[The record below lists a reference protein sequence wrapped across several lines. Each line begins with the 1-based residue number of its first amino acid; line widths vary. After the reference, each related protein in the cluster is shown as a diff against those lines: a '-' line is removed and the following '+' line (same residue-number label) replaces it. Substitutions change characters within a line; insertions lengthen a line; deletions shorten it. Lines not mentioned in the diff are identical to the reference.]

1 MIIQLLNHSG
11 SECCLKG
18 KNILVKRF
26 HDAQS
31 FDEFDINII
40 DLRDNGIWR
49 NYYNATSAI
58 DILKDFESL
67 SIIIGSRN
75 QSQVVILLPQ
85 NLTFY
90 YSKKYNGGYDHACE
104 LKDMISSLKNIL
116 KSLYAPIN
124 TINIIYENTKTV
136 IDTEEVVA
144 SFHFGQNQENIL
156 TNSVKSNKA
165 TTIKCNN
172 IILSVLDIKY
182 HEQLIGFL
190 KQIHLINEKQE
201 IPEWIR
207 GENMFDDKKQL
218 EIIEENNNHIKE
230 AQYNI
235 DEAMKI
241 IRRNEK
247 YKSILYTSGDELV
260 SVVFEILQ
268 DMLGC
273 NLSSF
278 VDDKKEDFHF
288 ELNDKIFIG
297 EIKGITS
304 NVKSQNVSQLDV
316 HVQGY
321 LDVHEDKTQDNIVA
335 LLIID
340 HQRNKPLNEREEV
353 HDIQVSL
360 AKRNNSLIIETI
372 TLLRM
377 FEKYLNGSF
386 SRDKCIELLI
396 ENNGKLE
403 I

>member
-1 MIIQLLNHSG
+1 MIQLLTYSG
-11 SECCLKG
+11 AENDLKG
-18 KNILVKRF
+18 EHVTINKL

-31 FDEFDINII
+31 FDEFDINVI
-40 DLRDNGIWR
+40 DLRDSNIWR
-49 NYYNATSAI
+49 YEDNSNNKI
-58 DILKDFESL
+58 NILNDFKSL
-67 SIIIGSRN
+67 SITIETIKKSK
-75 QSQVVILLPQ
+75 VLILFPQ
-85 NLTFY
+85 NIDFCY
-90 YSKKYNGGYDHACE
+90 CNNYQGGYHYFCE
-104 LKDMISSLKNIL
+104 LKNML
-116 KSLYAPIN
+116 
-124 TINIIYENTKTV
+124 
-136 IDTEEVVA
+136 
-144 SFHFGQNQENIL
+144 
-156 TNSVKSNKA
+156 NSVKVILSYLYNDMDLFNVIYEKTRTKINENEILA
-165 TTIKCNN
+165 DFYFDDTKGCVLTKSIRSCKTTTIFYNEIFLTTLN
-172 IILSVLDIKY
+172 IITNDQLMDFLREIK
-182 HEQLIGFL
+182 
-190 KQIHLINEKQE
+190 LINDKQE
-201 IPEWIR
+201 VPEWIR

-230 AQYNI
+230 AQNNI

-241 IRRNEK
+241 IRKNEK